1 MAAPLNDIRV
11 VELTSWMAA
20 PSAGAVLADLGAD
33 VVKVEPLTGDPVRG
47 MTRQPKLT
55 EGAAPFD
62 ASFLVDNRGKRS
74 IAVAVDRPE
83 GADLVRRLVERCD
96 VFLSNLLPRRQLRF
110 GLDAPTLL
118 ALQPRLVHATFTGYG
133 LVGPDAERP
142 GYDVTAFFGRGGI
155 TDAMIEPGGVA
166 PAPRPAQGD
175 HAAGIAL
182 VAGILA
188 ALRLVERTG
197 EGQVVDAS
205 LFGMAAWTMA
215 TDVAPALVDG
225 RQPSRRDR
233 RHLISALANR
243 FCCGDDRWIILNMPE
258 PHWWPKFCAGL
269 GREDLLEDARFGSIK
284 SRFDNMPELIDTLD
298 ATFATKPLEAWGRIF
313 DDNGLIW
320 GPAATLAELADDPQ
334 AAAAGLFPDVV
345 RPDGSA
351 VRTVAI
357 PWQIAGADVAP
368 RGLAPAVGQHT
379 VEVLLGAGLTEGEVA
394 ALAGAGVIAGPGA
407 TDSD

>member
-1 MAAPLNDIRV
+1 
-11 VELTSWMAA
+11 
-20 PSAGAVLADLGAD
+20 
-33 VVKVEPLTGDPVRG
+33 
-47 MTRQPKLT
+47 
-55 EGAAPFD
+55 
-62 ASFLVDNRGKRS
+62 
-74 IAVAVDRPE
+74 
-83 GADLVRRLVERCD
+83 
-96 VFLSNLLPRRQLRF
+96 
-110 GLDAPTLL
+110 
-118 ALQPRLVHATFTGYG
+118 
-133 LVGPDAERP
+133 
-142 GYDVTAFFGRGGI
+142 
-155 TDAMIEPGGVA
+155 
-166 PAPRPAQGD
+166 
-175 HAAGIAL
+175 
-182 VAGILA
+182 
-188 ALRLVERTG
+188 
-197 EGQVVDAS
+197 
-205 LFGMAAWTMA
+205 MA
-215 TDVAPALVDG
+215 TDVAPPLVDG

-258 PHWWPKFCAGL
+258 PHWWPKFCAAL

-334 AAAAGLFPDVV
+334 AAAAGLFPDVA

-368 RGLAPAVGQHT
+368 RGPAPAVGQHT